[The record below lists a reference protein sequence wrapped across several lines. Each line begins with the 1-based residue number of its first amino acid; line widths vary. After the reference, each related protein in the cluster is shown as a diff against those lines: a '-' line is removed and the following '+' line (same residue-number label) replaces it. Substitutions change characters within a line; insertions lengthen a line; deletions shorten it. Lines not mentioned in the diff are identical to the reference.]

1 MIVRTLL
8 TDRSENRA
16 AFIFGREV
24 RASKL
29 NHRHL
34 VNVVD
39 NRSERPD
46 RPAHAF
52 GRNKLGGVEAG
63 VIDDVVDDVEG
74 WGVVAVLG
82 PSSMPYT
89 DTPKSRSCS
98 KAIRSNS
105 GLPKAFHR
113 AELIWFV
120 AVRFELYM

>member
-1 MIVRTLL
+1 MIVRPLL

-16 AFIFGREV
+16 AFIFGGKV
-24 RASKL
+24 WASKL

-34 VNVVD
+34 VNVGD

-74 WGVVAVLG
+74 WGVVAVLRTVFDAVHRYAEVTQLLESHPFEFRAAEG
-82 PSSMPYT
+82 VPSRRT
-89 DTPKSRSCS
+89 HLVCRRQ
-98 KAIRSNS
+98 I
-105 GLPKAFHR
+105 
-113 AELIWFV
+113 
-120 AVRFELYM
+120 